1 MPRPNSAPQPL
12 PPHKLWRL
20 QSGSCKQNQGFKS
33 LLSIARVFARAFLS
47 RFLPEFSTART
58 IDNDPL
64 CAKMLSLR
72 RGESFL
78 PATPASRILRETH
91 FAGLEPSARGKV
103 RDIYDLGDKLLIVA
117 TDRLSAFDVI
127 LPTPI
132 PDKGRV
138 LTQLSLFWFDL
149 FKDVISNHVLSA
161 DQFPAAF
168 DDYRHELAGRS
179 MIVRKTQPLLVEC
192 VVRGYLSGSGW
203 KDYLATGMLCG
214 IELPPGLRESDR
226 LPAPIFT
233 PSTKSAAGHDENISF
248 EQVVSLI
255 GEELA
260 RQVRAVSID
269 LYQRAAAYAEPRGV
283 ILADTK
289 FEFGLLDGEL
299 IWIDEAFTPDS
310 SRFWPA
316 AQYHAGG
323 PQPSFDKQFV
333 RDYLERIRWPKIPP
347 GPELPAG
354 VVAAT
359 REKYLEA
366 FRILTGRAL

>member
-1 MPRPNSAPQPL
+1 LSA
-12 PPHKLWRL
+12 
-20 QSGSCKQNQGFKS
+20 
-33 LLSIARVFARAFLS
+33 I
-47 RFLPEFSTART
+47 
-58 IDNDPL
+58 
-64 CAKMLSLR
+64 
-72 RGESFL
+72 
-78 PATPASRILRETH
+78 PASRILRETH

-103 RDIYDLGDKLLIVA
+103 RDIYDLGGKLLIVA
-117 TDRLSAFDVI
+117 TDRLSAFEVI

-138 LTQLSLFWFDL
+138 LTQLSRVWVDL
-149 FKDVISNHVLSA
+149 FKDVIPNHVLSA
-161 DQFPAAF
+161 DQFPAPF
-168 DDYRHELAGRS
+168 DVYRGELEGRS
-179 MIVRKTQPLLVEC
+179 MIVRKTQPLPVEC

-214 IELPPGLRESDR
+214 IELPPALRESDR

-233 PSTKSAAGHDENISF
+233 PSTKAAAGHDENISF
-248 EQVVSLI
+248 EQVVSMV

-260 RQVRAVSID
+260 TQVRAVSID
-269 LYQRAAAYAEPRGV
+269 LYQRAAAYAEPRGI

-299 IWIDEAFTPDS
+299 LWIDEAFTPDS

-316 AQYHAGG
+316 AQYHPGG
-323 PQPSFDKQFV
+323 PQLSFDKQFV
-333 RDYLERIRWPKIPP
+333 RDFLERIRWPKVLPA
-347 GPELPAG
+347 PELPPE

-366 FRILTGRAL
+366 FRILTGKAL

>member
-1 MPRPNSAPQPL
+1 LSA
-12 PPHKLWRL
+12 
-20 QSGSCKQNQGFKS
+20 
-33 LLSIARVFARAFLS
+33 I
-47 RFLPEFSTART
+47 
-58 IDNDPL
+58 
-64 CAKMLSLR
+64 
-72 RGESFL
+72 
-78 PATPASRILRETH
+78 PANRILRETH

-149 FKDVISNHVLSA
+149 FKDVIPNHVLSA
-161 DQFPAAF
+161 DHFPAPF
-168 DDYRHELAGRS
+168 DAHRDELAGRS
-179 MIVRKTQPLLVEC
+179 MIVRKTQPLPVEC

-203 KDYLATGMLCG
+203 KDYLATGTLCG
-214 IELPPGLRESDR
+214 IELPPALRESDR

-233 PSTKSAAGHDENISF
+233 PSTKAAAGHDENISF
-248 EQVVSLI
+248 EQVTSMI

-269 LYQRAAAYAEPRGV
+269 LYQRAAAYAEPRGIV
-283 ILADTK
+283 LADTK
-289 FEFGLLDGEL
+289 FEFGLLDGKL

-316 AQYHAGG
+316 AQYQPGG
-323 PQPSFDKQFV
+323 PQPSFDKQFA

-347 GPELPAG
+347 GPELPAE

-366 FRILTGRAL
+366 FRILTGQAL

>member
-1 MPRPNSAPQPL
+1 LSA
-12 PPHKLWRL
+12 
-20 QSGSCKQNQGFKS
+20 
-33 LLSIARVFARAFLS
+33 I
-47 RFLPEFSTART
+47 
-58 IDNDPL
+58 
-64 CAKMLSLR
+64 
-72 RGESFL
+72 
-78 PATPASRILRETH
+78 PASRILRETH

-149 FKDVISNHVLSA
+149 FKDVIPNHVLSA
-161 DQFPAAF
+161 DHFPAPF
-168 DDYRHELAGRS
+168 DAHRDELAGRS
-179 MIVRKTQPLLVEC
+179 MIVRKTQPLPVEC

-214 IELPPGLRESDR
+214 IELPPALRESDR

-233 PSTKSAAGHDENISF
+233 PSTKATAGHDENISF
-248 EQVVSLI
+248 QLVISMI

-260 RQVRAVSID
+260 RQVRTVSID
-269 LYQRAAAYAEPRGV
+269 LYQRAAAYAEPRGI

-316 AQYHAGG
+316 AQYHPGG

-347 GPELPAG
+347 GPELPAE

-366 FRILTGRAL
+366 FRILTGQAL